1 MSGFEVAGAVGVAI
15 QLAGVATKAFKLF
28 SDMSRGFKDV
38 DGTAARI
45 HNELSSF
52 KQSAKAARNNLK
64 DLKIDNLD
72 LKQALLEYEHT
83 VAQLHR
89 KMQVI
94 QSKKQL
100 VGRTKMWMELMSSDS
115 EVTMLRR
122 QLKRHTSELS
132 KNFTLVELK
141 GIREYQKRAHRKN
154 MLSHRASEERS
165 DKIDKKLDLSQRENM
180 LSRRATEEGFDKM
193 NKRLDLFRAPPDV
206 KYGRQTPEKK
216 HRTFEAPKDVRASS
230 QTPAMSPIRLHD
242 YGVQAPENKYRAFD
256 APTDV
261 RASSQTPAMS
271 PIRLHDTI
279 IRDLDDS

>member
-180 LSRRATEEGFDKM
+180 LSRRASEERLDKIDKKLDLSQRENMLSRRATEEGFDKM

-242 YGVQAPENKYRAFD
+242 
-256 APTDV
+256 
-261 RASSQTPAMS
+261 
-271 PIRLHDTI
+271 TI